1 MTSND
6 TDERLLDLLQ
16 TACGPAFW
24 TFLQDDN
31 VTEIMANPDGKVWVE
46 RFDEGMVDADHYM
59 PETNRRQVINIVASS
74 VDDICNHD
82 SPTLSAVLPES
93 GARFQG
99 FVPPVV
105 PAPSIIIRR
114 RATAI
119 FTLQDYVDDDIMSAG
134 HARFVYNAIR
144 NHQNLLIAGG
154 TGSGKTTLANAILDA
169 ISDTDDR
176 LLTIED
182 TPELQVS
189 ADNHIAFFIEPDTGF
204 TWQKAVKASLRT
216 RPDRIVVGEVR
227 DSSAHDLLK
236 AWNTGHNGGCCT
248 LHANSAEKALIR
260 LESLI
265 EEAVPNAPVNLIAEA
280 VDAIVFIEG
289 TATGRSVTAVQ
300 RVLEHDGTDYVF
312 DPVDPDSYL
321 DPST

>member
-1 MTSND
+1 MAESD
-6 TDERLLDLLQ
+6 TDQRLLDLLK
-16 TACGPAFW
+16 TSCGPSFW
-24 TFLQDDN
+24 KLLKDDD
-31 VTEIMANPDGKVWVE
+31 VTEVMANPDGRVWVE
-46 RFDEGMVDADHYM
+46 RFGTGMGPAGHQM
-59 PETNRRQVINIVASS
+59 PETKRRQVINIVASS
-74 VDDICNHD
+74 VDDVCNRH
-82 SPTLSAVLPES
+82 SPTLSAVLPDS

-119 FTLQDYVDDDIMSAG
+119 FSLQDYIDDDIMAPG
-134 HARFVYNAIR
+134 HAQFIYDAIR
-144 NHQNLLIAGG
+144 QRQNLLIAGG
-154 TGSGKTTLANAILDA
+154 TGSGKTTLANAVLDA

-189 ADNHIAFFIEPDTGF
+189 ADNHIALYVEPDAGF

-227 DSSAHDLLK
+227 DASAHDLLK

-248 LHANSAEKALIR
+248 LHANSAKKALTR
-260 LESLI
+260 MESLI
-265 EEAVPNAPVNLIAEA
+265 EEAIPNAPVDLIAEA

-289 TATGRSVTAVQ
+289 TATGREVTAVE
-300 RVLEHDGTDYVF
+300 RVVEHTGTGYVF
-312 DPVDPDSYL
+312 EPVHPDDYRS
-321 DPST
+321 SSA